1 MDIQDILQ
9 KGTSVMLV
17 VSAQDLERFAQSILA
32 KAEENQRANTQNA
45 KGEEPK
51 EDEEKYLS
59 AKEVQEL
66 FGICSSTLWSW
77 NKNGLL
83 RHHKFGKKN
92 VYALSD
98 IRRFMNDHAKTD
110 TITGYAQ
117 WHGKSMP

>member
-32 KAEENQRANTQNA
+32 KAEENQRANTQDVN
-45 KGEEPK
+45 GGGQK

-59 AKEVQEL
+59 GKEVQEL

-77 NKNGLL
+77 HKNGLL

-92 VYALSD
+92 V
-98 IRRFMNDHAKTD
+98 
-110 TITGYAQ
+110 
-117 WHGKSMP
+117 